1 MLLKLLHFLLFEIF
15 YIVLDS
21 DLMISISHLQ
31 LAYIVVTMI
40 KLLLL

>member
-15 YIVLDS
+15 YIVLDLN
-21 DLMISISHLQ
+21 LMISISHLQ